1 MSGKERRNEHDKARM
16 RKMPKF
22 QTDSFRKRM
31 ALYLHAV
38 GQEIYGVYEKERKS
52 EMKKLF
58 ISVPMKGRTEE
69 QIRESMRR
77 MHKVAEAVWDEELE
91 VIDSYVAEAVPSVNS
106 EAVWFLGESIK
117 KMADADYFIGV
128 DDYDYRC
135 HGCNVERTV
144 ANLYGM
150 DRYYMPID
158 VIAPD
163 MGKGEC
169 GFKESRVDE

>member
-1 MSGKERRNEHDKARM
+1 
-16 RKMPKF
+16 
-22 QTDSFRKRM
+22 
-31 ALYLHAV
+31 
-38 GQEIYGVYEKERKS
+38 
-52 EMKKLF
+52 MKKLF
-58 ISVPMKGRTEE
+58 ISVPMNGRTEE

-135 HGCNVERTV
+135 RGCNVERTV
-144 ANLYGM
+144 ALEYHIPCFFINT
-150 DRYYMPID
+150 DH
-158 VIAPD
+158 VAPD
-163 MGKGEC
+163 IAKEDIC
-169 GFKESRVDE
+169 FKESRVDE

>member
-1 MSGKERRNEHDKARM
+1 M
-16 RKMPKF
+16 
-22 QTDSFRKRM
+22 
-31 ALYLHAV
+31 
-38 GQEIYGVYEKERKS
+38 YEKERKS

-58 ISVPMKGRTEE
+58 ISVPMNGRTEE

-117 KMADADYFIGV
+117 RMADADYFIGV

-135 HGCNVERTV
+135 RGCNVERTV

-150 DRYYMPID
+150 ERYYMPID

-169 GFKESRVDE
+169 